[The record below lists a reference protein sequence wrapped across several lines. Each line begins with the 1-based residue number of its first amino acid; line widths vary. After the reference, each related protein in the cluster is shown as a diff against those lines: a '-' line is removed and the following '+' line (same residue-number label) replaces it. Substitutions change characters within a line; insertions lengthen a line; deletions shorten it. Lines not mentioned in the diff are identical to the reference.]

1 MPLSNSVLRRYTPPT
16 CTLEIAATSS
26 PLSRWAGKSI
36 AKDLR
41 FELRFDD
48 PRQPEEER
56 VTIRGNAQDLEMLSD
71 AINSYI
77 QNFLN
82 SSTELPLTLGSATN
96 GNSMPEHRPNG
107 QSSAHFPQN
116 VNTFEQ
122 TSSQEAA
129 EFNHT
134 LPVNPAQSNSIH
146 SFHPRTA
153 PEIHLQPKGLLS
165 HELFFGDLAT
175 AESGLTVDLSV
186 LQLFDLATAL
196 DEYAAELVALPK
208 QNNPLAWKKAPPAW
222 TSAAAMVVLA
232 VGVTGGIAYFN
243 QQNQPQTTA
252 LKTGQPSPGLT
263 PLSPLPVP
271 VAPVVISP
279 LPTPVVPPSLATIPN
294 LPPPTPV
301 TVPVPGTASLP
312 PGKSIIPNTAPN
324 TAVNSSPPA
333 VSIFPQERST
343 VPRSNIGG
351 GLPSIAGAPSV
362 PPRSPGNSV
371 AGTTPT
377 QPPLPKAPTT
387 PPPLNLPTIT
397 NPSPSPESGS
407 LAQADSSRT
416 RGGGTASDANPAA
429 SAPAPNA
436 ANNKL
441 SDTIPQV
448 AEARNYLQTRWK
460 PPANFQQTLEYRL
473 NLGPTGSIDTVDPL
487 GQAAAKNIDITGI
500 PKPGDQFVS
509 PVTSGAN
516 AKIRVVFKPDGTV
529 STFLE
534 Q

>member
-36 AKDLR
+36 TKDLR

-48 PRQPEEER
+48 PRQSEEEP
-56 VTIRGNAQDLEMLSD
+56 VTIRGNAQDLEILND
-71 AINSYI
+71 AVNSYI

-82 SSTELPLTLGSATN
+82 SSTELPLSLGTATN
-96 GNSMPEHRPNG
+96 GNSPAPHRPNG
-107 QSSAHFPQN
+107 QTNTHSPQN

-122 TSSQEAA
+122 TSSQEVIGFDHASA
-129 EFNHT
+129 
-134 LPVNPAQSNSIH
+134 VNPAQSNSIH
-146 SFHPRTA
+146 SFHPRTV

-165 HELFFGDLAT
+165 HELFLGDLAT

-196 DEYAAELVALPK
+196 DEYSAELVALPK
-208 QNNPLAWKKAPPAW
+208 QNNLLAWKKAPPAW
-222 TSAAAMVVLA
+222 TSAAAMVALV
-232 VGVTGGIAYFN
+232 VGITGGIAYFN
-243 QQNQPQTTA
+243 QQNKSQTTA
-252 LKTGQPSPGLT
+252 LKTTPTPALT

-279 LPTPVVPPSLATIPN
+279 FPTPVVPPALATVPN
-294 LPPPTPV
+294 LPPPTSV
-301 TVPVPGTASLP
+301 VPPAPGTATLSQGLN
-312 PGKSIIPNTAPN
+312 IPKTAPN
-324 TAVNSSPPA
+324 TAINSSPTAIIPGGI
-333 VSIFPQERST
+333 SI
-343 VPRSNIGG
+343 VPRRPTIPNSNIGS
-351 GLPSIAGAPSV
+351 LPSIASV
-362 PPRSPGNSV
+362 PSIPSRSPANS
-371 AGTTPT
+371 AAKTTPT
-377 QPPLPKAPTT
+377 QPPLPKAPIT
-387 PPPLNLPTIT
+387 PPPLVLPTIIPT
-397 NPSPSPESGS
+397 TAPESAT
-407 LAQADSSRT
+407 AQAEVSRT
-416 RGGGTASDANPAA
+416 RGGAA
-429 SAPAPNA
+429 ADVNSAPDA

-460 PPANFQQTLEYRL
+460 PPANFSQTLEYRL

-487 GQAAAKNIDITGI
+487 GQAAAKYIEDTGI
-500 PKPGDQFVS
+500 PKPGEKFVS
-509 PVTSGAN
+509 PVSNGAN

-534 Q
+534 P

>member
-36 AKDLR
+36 TKDLR

-71 AINSYI
+71 AVNSYV

-82 SSTELPLTLGSATN
+82 SSTELPLTLGTATN
-96 GNSMPEHRPNG
+96 GNLPRENRPNG
-107 QSSAHFPQN
+107 QTPTHFPQN

-122 TSSQEAA
+122 TNSQEVIGFDHASV
-129 EFNHT
+129 
-134 LPVNPAQSNSIH
+134 VNPAQSNIH
-146 SFHPRTA
+146 SFHPRTT

-165 HELFFGDLAT
+165 HELCFGNLAT
-175 AESGLTVDLSV
+175 AESGLSVDLSV

-222 TSAAAMVVLA
+222 TSAAAMVALA

-243 QQNQPQTTA
+243 QQNKPQTTA
-252 LKTGQPSPGLT
+252 LQTQPTPVLT

-279 LPTPVVPPSLATIPN
+279 LPTPVVPPALATVPT

-301 TVPVPGTASLP
+301 TVPAPGTTTLS
-312 PGKSIIPNTAPN
+312 PGLKSPN
-324 TAVNSSPPA
+324 TAVNSSPTAISPGGI
-333 VSIFPQERST
+333 SI
-343 VPRSNIGG
+343 VPRRPTIPNSNIG
-351 GLPSIAGAPSV
+351 GLPSIAGAPSI
-362 PPRSPGNSV
+362 PPRSPANS
-371 AGTTPT
+371 AARTTPT

-387 PPPLNLPTIT
+387 PPPLDLPTLT
-397 NPSPSPESGS
+397 PSPGAESATT
-407 LAQADSSRT
+407 AQADSPRT
-416 RGGGTASDANPAA
+416 RSGGAA
-429 SAPAPNA
+429 DVDSEPNA

-448 AEARNYLQTRWK
+448 AEARNYLQSRWK
-460 PPANFQQTLEYRL
+460 PPTDFSQTLEYRL
-473 NLGPTGSIDTVDPL
+473 NLGPTGSIDSVDPL
-487 GQAAAKNIDITGI
+487 GQAAAKNIEITGI
-500 PKPGDQFVS
+500 PKPGEPFVS
-509 PVTSGAN
+509 PVSNLAN
-516 AKIRVVFKPDGTV
+516 PRIRVVFKPDGTV

>member
-36 AKDLR
+36 TKDLR

-71 AINSYI
+71 AVNSYI

-82 SSTELPLTLGSATN
+82 SSTELPLTLGTATN
-96 GNSMPEHRPNG
+96 GNSPSENRPNG
-107 QSSAHFPQN
+107 QSNTHLPQN

-122 TSSQEAA
+122 TSSQEVIGFDQASA
-129 EFNHT
+129 VNHT
-134 LPVNPAQSNSIH
+134 PSNIH

-165 HELFFGDLAT
+165 HELFLGDLAT
-175 AESGLTVDLSV
+175 AESGLSVDLSV

-222 TSAAAMVVLA
+222 TSAAAMVALV
-232 VGVTGGIAYFN
+232 VGITGGIAYFN
-243 QQNQPQTTA
+243 QQNKPQTTA
-252 LKTGQPSPGLT
+252 LKTQPTPVLT

-279 LPTPVVPPSLATIPN
+279 LPTPVVPPSLATVPT
-294 LPPPTPV
+294 LPPPSPV
-301 TVPVPGTASLP
+301 TVPAPGTATLSQGLKTPNTVVTSPTAISPGGISIVPRRPTIPNSNIGSLP
-312 PGKSIIPNTAPN
+312 PIATAP
-324 TAVNSSPPA
+324 
-333 VSIFPQERST
+333 ST
-343 VPRSNIGG
+343 
-351 GLPSIAGAPSV
+351 
-362 PPRSPGNSV
+362 PRSPANS
-371 AGTTPT
+371 AARTTPT

-387 PPPLNLPTIT
+387 PPQLDLPTLT
-397 NPSPSPESGS
+397 PSPESATT
-407 LAQADSSRT
+407 AQADSSRT
-416 RGGGTASDANPAA
+416 RGGAAPDASPTAD
-429 SAPAPNA
+429 

-460 PPANFQQTLEYRL
+460 PPADFSQTLEYRL
-473 NLGPTGSIDTVDPL
+473 NLGLTGSIERVDPL
-487 GQAAAKNIDITGI
+487 GQAAAKNIDLTGI
-500 PKPGDQFVS
+500 PKPGEPFVS
-509 PVTSGAN
+509 PVSNGSN
-516 AKIRVVFKPDGTV
+516 PKIRVVFKPDGTV

>member
-36 AKDLR
+36 TKDLR

-48 PRQPEEER
+48 PRQSEEDP
-56 VTIRGNAQDLEMLSD
+56 VTIRGNAQDLEILSD
-71 AINSYI
+71 AVNSYI

-82 SSTELPLTLGSATN
+82 SSTELPLTLGTATN
-96 GNSMPEHRPNG
+96 GNSPIPHRPNG
-107 QSSAHFPQN
+107 QNNTRLPQN

-122 TSSQEAA
+122 TSSQEVIGFDQASA
-129 EFNHT
+129 
-134 LPVNPAQSNSIH
+134 VNSAQSNSIH
-146 SFHPRTA
+146 SFHPRTT

-165 HELFFGDLAT
+165 HELFLGDLAT

-208 QNNPLAWKKAPPAW
+208 QNNLLAWKKAPPAW
-222 TSAAAMVVLA
+222 TSAAAMVALV
-232 VGVTGGIAYFN
+232 VGITGGIAYFN
-243 QQNQPQTTA
+243 QQNKLQTTA
-252 LKTGQPSPGLT
+252 LKTTQPTPGVT

-279 LPTPVVPPSLATIPN
+279 LPTPVVPPALATVPN
-294 LPPPTPV
+294 LPPPASV
-301 TVPVPGTASLP
+301 VPPAPGTATLP
-312 PGKSIIPNTAPN
+312 QGLKTPN
-324 TAVNSSPPA
+324 TAVNSSPT
-333 VSIFPQERST
+333 SIIPGSIPGGISI
-343 VPRSNIGG
+343 VPRRPTIPNSNIGS
-351 GLPSIAGAPSV
+351 LPSIPSV
-362 PPRSPGNSV
+362 PSTPKSPANS
-371 AGTTPT
+371 AAKTTPT
-377 QPPLPKAPTT
+377 QPPLPKAPIT
-387 PPPLNLPTIT
+387 PPELVLPTIKPT
-397 NPSPSPESGS
+397 TTPESDIT
-407 LAQADSSRT
+407 AQADVSRT
-416 RGGGTASDANPAA
+416 RGGSAA
-429 SAPAPNA
+429 DVNPAPNA
-436 ANNKL
+436 ANSKL

-448 AEARNYLQTRWK
+448 AEARDYLQTRWK
-460 PPANFQQTLEYRL
+460 PPANFSQTLEYRL

-487 GQAAAKNIDITGI
+487 GQAAAKYIEDTGI
-500 PKPGDQFVS
+500 PKPGEKFVS
-509 PVTSGAN
+509 PVSNGTN

>member
-16 CTLEIAATSS
+16 CTLEIAATNS

-71 AINSYI
+71 AVNNYI

-82 SSTELPLTLGSATN
+82 SSTELPLTLGTTTN
-96 GNSMPEHRPNG
+96 GNSTPDHRPNG
-107 QSSAHFPQN
+107 NGNTGFTQN
-116 VNTFEQ
+116 VNTFQQNIPEQ
-122 TSSQEAA
+122 PLEVD
-129 EFNHT
+129 NT
-134 LPVNPAQSNSIH
+134 LALNPAQSKSIH
-146 SFHPRTA
+146 SFQPRTA

-252 LKTGQPSPGLT
+252 LKTTPTPGLT

-279 LPTPVVPPSLATIPN
+279 LPTPVVPPSLATVPT
-294 LPPPTPV
+294 LSPPTPV
-301 TVPVPGTASLP
+301 TIPAPGTATLP
-312 PGKSIIPNTAPN
+312 PGKSITPN
-324 TAVNSSPPA
+324 TAVNSSPTA
-333 VSIFPQERST
+333 IAI
-343 VPRSNIGG
+343 VPRRPTIPNSSSGG
-351 GLPSIAGAPSV
+351 IPSIAGAPSV
-362 PPRSPGNSV
+362 PPRSPINSA

-387 PPPLNLPTIT
+387 PPALNLPTIK
-397 NPSPSPESGS
+397 NPSPAPENATT
-407 LAQADSSRT
+407 AQVDASRT
-416 RGGGTASDANPAA
+416 RGGGSASDANPAA
-429 SAPAPNA
+429 SAPAPNS

-448 AEARNYLQTRWK
+448 AEARNYLQSRWK
-460 PPANFQQTLEYRL
+460 PPADFQQTLEYRL
-473 NLGPTGSIDTVDPL
+473 NVSPTGSIDTVDPL
-487 GQAAAKNIDITGI
+487 GQAAAKYIDQTGI

-509 PVTSGAN
+509 PVSNGAN